1 MNYEA
6 VIGLEVHAELATRS
20 KMFCACPVLDL
31 TQAAPNSAVCP
42 VCAGMPGT
50 LPVVNRQAVEL
61 GLRVALALECTPA
74 HTSLFAR
81 KNYFYPDLPK
91 GYQISQYEYP
101 LAENGRL
108 VIETSAG
115 EKTVRIRRVHLEE
128 DTGKLT
134 HVRPAD
140 RDAYSLVDLNRAGVP
155 LLEIVSEPD
164 MHTLE
169 EVRAYSIGLRAV
181 LRAVAASSG
190 DMEKGVMR
198 FEANVSIRPTGST
211 ELGTRVEIKNLNS
224 FRTMERAVAYE
235 IARQSEVLDR
245 GGRVDQETLGWNE
258 AVAATYSQRSK
269 EEAHDYRYFPE
280 PDLPP
285 LVVEP
290 EWVER
295 VRAELPELPLARK
308 IRFERDYNL
317 PAPDADLL
325 SADALLAEYFE
336 DTVRAA
342 EPEGVAARMAANWI
356 LGELFSWINQS
367 GEGLENLKVRPTSLA
382 WLLGFVQRG
391 EINLHT
397 AKAVLSE
404 MLRTGQSAG
413 EIITAQGLRQV
424 SDAVVISALVRQAL
438 EANPDELT
446 NYLNGKET
454 LANWFFGSVMRS
466 AGGKA
471 NPQVVRAELERQLA
485 ERKKT
490 AALS

>member
-198 FEANVSIRPTGST
+198 FEANVSIRPAGST
-211 ELGTRVEIKNLNS
+211 GLGTRVEIKNLNS

-367 GEGLENLKVRPTSLA
+367 GEGLENLRVRPTALA

-397 AKAVLSE
+397 AKAVLGE

>member
-50 LPVVNRQAVEL
+50 LPVVNRQAIEL

-169 EVRAYSIGLRAV
+169 EVRAYSMGLRAV

-198 FEANVSIRPTGST
+198 FEANVSIRPAGST
-211 ELGTRVEIKNLNS
+211 GLGTRVEIKNLNS

-367 GEGLENLKVRPTSLA
+367 GEGLENLRVRPTSLA

-397 AKAVLSE
+397 AKAVLGE